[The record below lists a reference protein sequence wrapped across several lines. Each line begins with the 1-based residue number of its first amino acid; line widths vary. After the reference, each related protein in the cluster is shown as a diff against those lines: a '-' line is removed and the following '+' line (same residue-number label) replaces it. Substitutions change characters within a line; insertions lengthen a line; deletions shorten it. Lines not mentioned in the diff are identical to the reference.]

1 MKKIILTL
9 TRVVKEVYQVSP
21 RYFWLI
27 IVLSVFVGVSPVL
40 SLWAL
45 KSVINTI
52 AYSMSLQFKE
62 IIQTLLLFGG
72 VNLFVRVNQSLRNY
86 YTQKLRIEVEYKTGL
101 KVLNKCEQLG
111 VSDFENGEKYN
122 VIAKGENEGRLRIF
136 STYQN
141 VLFTATQFVSL
152 VSVILVILSWKSY
165 VFLMVLIVPI
175 ITTFMNTYINY
186 KYYDIRM
193 KRMQS
198 VRKTTYIQYLLTND
212 IASKE
217 IKAYQVGGYLINM
230 FSGIVR
236 KIQSQDKELYKKRS
250 MIEISTSIIDE
261 GISIIV
267 LYQIIKMTID
277 GILKIGDTVAY
288 FDSLSVVQ
296 SSISSILGLISSL
309 STDSLYVSQY
319 YNLLDLPV
327 DEKNINEIK
336 VDKIEKIEFRKVS
349 FRYETCT
356 ELILK
361 DIDLVIS
368 MGEVIVIVGENGSGK
383 STLVKL
389 ICGFYSNYE
398 GSIYINGIELSH
410 VDKNSLRRAM
420 GIVFQDFNKY
430 ELSLRENIG
439 FGNLDLINED
449 NIIWSLLKKVELD
462 HKVFKFENGL
472 DTQMG
477 HWFSGEQFSKG
488 QWQRVALARA
498 FINNPSA
505 YIFDEPTAS
514 LDPKIEREIYQ
525 LMKSFGESKICLF
538 VTHRFDNIEDLNPRV
553 IMISEGQIVSDAFH
567 SDLFASSNVY
577 RDLIG
582 A

>member
-27 IVLSVFVGVSPVL
+27 IVLSVFVGVSPVI

-261 GISIIV
+261 GISIVV

-356 ELILK
+356 EPILK
-361 DIDLVIS
+361 DIDFVIS
-368 MGEVIVIVGENGSGK
+368 LGEVIVIVGENGSGK

-389 ICGFYSNYE
+389 ICGFYNNYE

-449 NIIWSLLKKVELD
+449 NIIWNLLKKVELD
-462 HKVFKFENGL
+462 HRVFKFENGL